1 MNKINY
7 VDDWRNLGNIEIID
21 VRSPAEFEIDHIP
34 GSINIPILNNIERHE
49 VGLIYKQVN
58 PFKAKILGASLISEN
73 ISKFLTKN
81 FSNKPGSWHPLIY
94 CWRGGQRSR
103 SLAIVLNEIG
113 WRVSVLNGGYK
124 NFRGKVLNEL
134 KQIESFDFKVIQGQ
148 TGSAKTKILKSLKK
162 LDAQILD
169 LEDLACHRGSLL
181 GKEINKKQHNQK
193 YFETLLH
200 HSITKLDSNYPV
212 YLESESSKI
221 GNLHIPNKLWE
232 KLNLSERILLKVPTK
247 ERVKF
252 LLNEYE
258 HLTKKNDLLEPFLKG
273 MTGRYPNK
281 MIVHWRELIA
291 NKNWEQFVKEILEN
305 HYDPKYSFSETKH
318 KDKINFEIEIKKLDK
333 LNLDKTSK
341 KILDYI
347 NSSN

>member
-7 VDDWRNLGNIEIID
+7 VNDWRNLGNIEIID

-34 GSINIPILNNIERHE
+34 GSTNIPILNNVERHE
-49 VGLIYKQVN
+49 IGLIYKQVN

-73 ISKFLTKN
+73 ISKFLTKD

-124 NFRGKVLNEL
+124 NFRSKVLDEL
-134 KQIESFDFKVIQGQ
+134 KQIESFDFKIIQGQ

-162 LDAQILD
+162 LDVQILD

-181 GKEINKKQHNQK
+181 GKEINKKQHSQR

-200 HSITKLDSNYPV
+200 NSISKLDSNYPV

-221 GNLHIPNKLWE
+221 GNLHIPNKL
-232 KLNLSERILLKVPTK
+232 
-247 ERVKF
+247 
-252 LLNEYE
+252 
-258 HLTKKNDLLEPFLKG
+258 
-273 MTGRYPNK
+273 
-281 MIVHWRELIA
+281 
-291 NKNWEQFVKEILEN
+291 
-305 HYDPKYSFSETKH
+305 
-318 KDKINFEIEIKKLDK
+318 
-333 LNLDKTSK
+333 
-341 KILDYI
+341 
-347 NSSN
+347 